1 MKKCIYDMIVEYSCN
16 RFGAMKK
23 GYERFT
29 NLLTDEIKQGMDRFK
44 PFTVYV
50 GMPAL
55 STTYSMR
62 ALRLGWHAGPK
73 QRQPPLPSLTSP

>member
-44 PFTVYV
+44 P
-50 GMPAL
+50 L
-55 STTYSMR
+55 LTYN
-62 ALRLGWHAGPK
+62 
-73 QRQPPLPSLTSP
+73 